1 MKIEFDYTVE
11 TERSFEDAVVSIRK
25 ATEGKGWSVL
35 HVHDMKEILA
45 VKGFDQEPLKM
56 VEICSGKYANQFLDS
71 DRLISLCMPC
81 KINVYVMNGKVFI
94 SGMLLGVLPQFFP
107 DAGLE
112 DLATQVEKDVKEII
126 DSAK

>member
-1 MKIEFDYTVE
+1 MKLEFDYTVE
-11 TERSFEDAVVSIRK
+11 TERSFEDAIVSVRK
-25 ATEGKGWSVL
+25 ATEGQGWSVL

-56 VEICSGKYANQFLDS
+56 VEICSGKYANEFLNS

-81 KINVYVMNGKVFI
+81 KINVYMKSGKVLI
-94 SGMLLGVLPQFFP
+94 SGMLPGILPQFFP

-112 DLATQVEKDVKEII
+112 DLAATVEKDVRDIV

>member
-1 MKIEFDYTVE
+1 MKLEFDYMVE
-11 TERSFEDAVVSIRK
+11 TERSFEDAVVSVRK
-25 ATEGKGWSVL
+25 ATEGKGWSIL

-56 VEICSGKYANQFLDS
+56 VEICSGKYANEFLNA

-81 KINVYVMNGKVFI
+81 KINVYVKNGKVLI
-94 SGMLLGVLPQFFP
+94 SGMLPGILPQFFP

-112 DLATQVEKDVKEII
+112 DLAAEVEKDVKDIV

>member
-1 MKIEFDYTVE
+1 MKLEFDYTVE
-11 TERSFEDAVVSIRK
+11 TERSFEDAIVSVRK
-25 ATEGKGWSVL
+25 MTEGKGWSVL

-56 VEICSGKYANQFLDS
+56 VEICSGKYANEFLNS

-81 KINVYVMNGKVFI
+81 KINVYMKSGKVLI
-94 SGMLLGVLPQFFP
+94 SGMLPGILPQFFP

-112 DLATQVEKDVKEII
+112 DLAALVEKDVKDIV

>member
-1 MKIEFDYTVE
+1 MKLEFDYTVE
-11 TERSFEDAVVSIRK
+11 TERSFEDAIVSVRK

-35 HVHDMKEILA
+35 HVHDMREILA

-56 VEICSGKYANQFLDS
+56 VEICSGKYANEFLNS

-81 KINVYVMNGKVFI
+81 KINVYMKNGKVLI
-94 SGMLLGVLPQFFP
+94 SGMLPGILPQFFP

-112 DLATQVEKDVKEII
+112 DLAAEVEKDVKDIV